1 MIQHYEME
9 KKEADAQ
16 HDLMTSPDEDDA
28 KRGNKLKLEGLHE
41 NKENEKEA
49 KSSCVRIAS

>member
-9 KKEADAQ
+9 KKEADTQ